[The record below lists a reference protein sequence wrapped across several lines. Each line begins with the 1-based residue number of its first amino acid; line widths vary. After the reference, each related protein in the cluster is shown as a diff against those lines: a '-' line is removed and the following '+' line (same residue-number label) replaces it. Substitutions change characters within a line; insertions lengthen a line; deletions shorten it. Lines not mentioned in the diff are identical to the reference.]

1 MIAVLIEAIAVTFRA
16 VGRRNGDGDVDVVS
30 DCESALGQSFG
41 VVHRFRAGDRRS
53 DLTHVVVVETT
64 AVGSTKKRRLLNV
77 TFRKESILLTATEE
91 D

>member
-16 VGRRNGDGDVDVVS
+16 VGRRNGDVDVVS
-30 DCESALGQSFG
+30 DGESALGQSFG
-41 VVHRFRAGDRRS
+41 VVRRFRAGDRRS
-53 DLTHVVVVETT
+53 DLTHVV
-64 AVGSTKKRRLLNV
+64 NV

>member
-16 VGRRNGDGDVDVVS
+16 VGRRNGDVDVVS
-30 DCESALGQSFG
+30 DGESALGQSFG
-41 VVHRFRAGDRRS
+41 VVRRFRAGDRRS
-53 DLTHVVVVETT
+53 DLTHVVVVETA